1 MNSKKNA
8 SEKGEGMSNVVYL
21 GHIPHG
27 FYEKQM
33 KEFFM
38 QFGQVVNLRISRNK
52 KTGNSKHYGF
62 IQFHTPDIAAIVAEA
77 MDGYHFFGQ
86 KLEAHVMKK
95 DQVHAELFKG
105 ANRTF
110 KKIPWREIETRRHNR
125 ERSEAEEKKRKGRFA
140 KRNESRKKKML
151 EAGIEYD
158 FGESN
163 IDDLADN
170 DDGEAQESK
179 KKVGSGQSV
188 EKTKTATKTKA
199 VTKSKAV
206 TNKKRVKEV
215 GKSVASPVDESQRRV
230 TRSKSKSKTAM

>member
-1 MNSKKNA
+1 MSGKKNA
-8 SEKGEGMSNVVYL
+8 SEKEEGLSNVVYL

-33 KEFFM
+33 REFFM

-52 KTGNSKHYGF
+52 KTGKSKHYGF
-62 IQFHTPDIAAIVAEA
+62 IQFHTPDIASIVAEA

-110 KKIPWREIETRRHNR
+110 KKIPWREIETRRHNK

-140 KRNESRKKKML
+140 KKNESRKKKML

-158 FGESN
+158 FDGST
-163 IDDLADN
+163 IDDTAGN
-170 DDGEAQESK
+170 NEEAQGSK
-179 KKVGSGQSV
+179 KKKKTESVQSV
-188 EKTKTATKTKA
+188 EKTKP
-199 VTKSKAV
+199 VTK
-206 TNKKRVKEV
+206 KKLSRAN
-215 GKSVASPVDESQRRV
+215 KSVERPVDEDQRRV
-230 TRSKSKSKTAM
+230 TRSKSKSKTAV

>member
-1 MNSKKNA
+1 MSSKKDA
-8 SEKGEGMSNVVYL
+8 SEKGEGLSNVVYL

-52 KTGNSKHYGF
+52 KSGKSKHYGF

-86 KLEAHVMKK
+86 NLEAHVMKK

-125 ERSEAEEKKRKGRFA
+125 ERTEAEEKKRKGRFA

-158 FGESN
+158 FDESSKY
-163 IDDLADN
+163 DLVDN
-170 DDGEAQESK
+170 GGEAQVSK
-179 KKVGSGQSV
+179 KTKGSGELV
-188 EKTKTATKTKA
+188 KKTKA
-199 VTKSKAV
+199 TTKKH
-206 TNKKRVKEV
+206 VKGV
-215 GKSVASPVDESQRRV
+215 SKSVTSPVDDIQRRV
-230 TRSKSKSKTAM
+230 TRSKSRSKKTL

>member
-1 MNSKKNA
+1 LDRNKIVIIAMSSKKNA
-8 SEKGEGMSNVVYL
+8 SEKEDGLSNVVYL

-33 KEFFM
+33 REFFL

-52 KTGNSKHYGF
+52 KTGKSKHYGF
-62 IQFHTPDIAAIVAEA
+62 IQFHTPDIASIVAEA

-110 KKIPWREIETRRHNR
+110 KRIPWKEIETRRHNK

-140 KRNESRKKKML
+140 KRNESRKKKTL

-158 FGESN
+158 FDESA
-163 IDDLADN
+163 IN
-170 DDGEAQESK
+170 DMAGSDEDAQGSK
-179 KKVGSGQSV
+179 KKKKKESVQSV
-188 EKTKTATKTKA
+188 EKTKSVLKKKHVKA
-199 VTKSKAV
+199 S
-206 TNKKRVKEV
+206 
-215 GKSVASPVDESQRRV
+215 KSVERRADESQRRV
-230 TRSKSKSKTAM
+230 TRSKSKSMAAI